1 MDKRY
6 LTVADVE
13 RSLLVYERTFG
24 MSSRDFYDARY
35 EGDEA
40 RIADV
45 PSRHRFLWASLCRT
59 LDRMNGGGTLA
70 GQIER
75 ELEPA

>member
-24 MSSRDFYDARY
+24 MSSREFYAAHYDG
-35 EGDEA
+35 GDD
-40 RIADV
+40 RITNV